1 MGQSACMSLDGADGA
16 QLLRTDV
23 ERFCAELVNHPPA
36 VRLRSLAALRA
47 MLDEVMLSALAVA
60 MTSAREEGVGLRR
73 IAKFSAG
80 SHEQVRRI
88 LAAAGEANAPEGRA
102 GGDVHPADP
111 GVR

>member
-1 MGQSACMSLDGADGA
+1 MLTVEVSTGQSAFMSLDGA
-16 QLLRTDV
+16 QLLGADV

-60 MTSAREEGVGLRR
+60 MTSAREEGWGLRR
-73 IAKFSAG
+73 IAKFSAV

-88 LAAAGEANAPEGRA
+88 LAAAGEANAPKQE
-102 GGDVHPADP
+102 
-111 GVR
+111 